1 MKHLNLFTVLLL
13 LLFSAGAKAQFAWYG
28 SKGVA
33 QVETNITE
41 GNGVDQGVW
50 WVATDHADGGESKV
64 VWDDGTVNSSPDDNL
79 VKTYGGLSGTAVL
92 DKGELD
98 YSPMVYVGFNIA
110 GLDSYHLPIPADVSA
125 WGGIAIFYTCDV
137 PASIE
142 LGLGDIDASIGYA
155 NPAYSLPSA
164 PDGNFV
170 RIPWSAFEQPAW
182 YWNDTKISGPE
193 AAEILCAIKFKIQA
207 INNGSYH
214 FKISAIGSLDMAES
228 TTQSKLNI
236 TATGNGSAKYNSTTI
251 RNTTKDF
258 WVEKGTNAKVTF
270 TPDAGYMIK
279 SVKVGDT
286 DVTSS
291 VTSNSYTIKNIKN
304 SKTLSVVFDA
314 IPPEKCAK
322 PTITYANG
330 KLTFSSDTEDVD
342 FVYEITNSDVKS
354 GTVEGEVSLGNSKK
368 VSTFKV
374 SVYAKKDGCI
384 DSDVATKQIKVSLLP
399 GDVNNDGKVNAA
411 DVVKVTNIIMNN

>member
-1 MKHLNLFTVLLL
+1 M

-28 SKGVA
+28 SNGVA
-33 QVETNITE
+33 QVKTNLKE
-41 GNGVDQGVW
+41 GSDVEQGVW
-50 WVATDHADGGESKV
+50 WVFTDHADGGESNV
-64 VWDDGTVNSSPDDNL
+64 VWDDGTVNSSPNDNL
-79 VKTYGGLSGTAVL
+79 VKTYGGLSGTAAL

-98 YSPMVYVGFNIA
+98 YSPMVGVGFNVA
-110 GLDSYHLPIPADVSA
+110 GLNSNDKPIPADVSA
-125 WGGIAIFYTCDV
+125 WGGIAIYYSCDV

-142 LGLGDIDASIGYA
+142 LGLGELDPTIGYA

-170 RIPWSAFEQPAW
+170 RIPWSAFVQPAW
-182 YWNDTKISGPE
+182 YREDTKISGPE
-193 AAEILCAIKFKIQA
+193 AAEKLCAIKFKIQA

-214 FKISAIGSLDMAES
+214 FKISAIGSYDMAETVPLS
-228 TTQSKLNI
+228 TQ
-236 TATGNGSAKYNSTTI
+236 
-251 RNTTKDF
+251 
-258 WVEKGTNAKVTF
+258 
-270 TPDAGYMIK
+270 
-279 SVKVGDT
+279 
-286 DVTSS
+286 
-291 VTSNSYTIKNIKN
+291 
-304 SKTLSVVFDA
+304 
-314 IPPEKCAK
+314 CAK

-330 KLTFSSDTEDVD
+330 KLTFSSDTKDVD

>member
-50 WVATDHADGGESKV
+50 WVFTDQADGGESNV

-92 DKGELD
+92 DKGELN
-98 YSPMVYVGFNIA
+98 YSPMAGVGFNIA
-110 GLDSYHLPIPADVSA
+110 GLNSGPIPADVSA
-125 WGGIAIFYTCDV
+125 WGGIAISYSCDV
-137 PASIE
+137 PAEIE

-164 PDGNFV
+164 PNGNFV
-170 RIPWSAFEQPAW
+170 RIPWGSFKQPEWGKEAI
-182 YWNDTKISGPE
+182 TGPD
-193 AAEILCAIKFKIQA
+193 AAKILCSIKFKIQA

-214 FKISAIGSLDMAES
+214 FKISAIGSYDMSE
-228 TTQSKLNI
+228 TDPLLTQ
-236 TATGNGSAKYNSTTI
+236 
-251 RNTTKDF
+251 
-258 WVEKGTNAKVTF
+258 
-270 TPDAGYMIK
+270 
-279 SVKVGDT
+279 
-286 DVTSS
+286 
-291 VTSNSYTIKNIKN
+291 
-304 SKTLSVVFDA
+304 
-314 IPPEKCAK
+314 CAK

-330 KLTFSSDTEDVD
+330 KLKFSSDTEDVD